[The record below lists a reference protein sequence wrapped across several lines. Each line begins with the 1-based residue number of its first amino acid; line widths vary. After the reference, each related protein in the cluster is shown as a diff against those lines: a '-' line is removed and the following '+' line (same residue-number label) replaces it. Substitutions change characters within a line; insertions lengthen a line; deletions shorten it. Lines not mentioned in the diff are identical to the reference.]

1 MMNMFPVLL
10 RVVMTG
16 EAGSCCWQLVGPCS
30 IPQMGLAGEAVG
42 SVRSGAAGGG
52 GHEGHGGMGDGE
64 CDRGH
69 AVVMESAWMVPWSQW
84 W

>member
-30 IPQMGLAGEAVG
+30 ILQTGLAGETAVSG
-42 SVRSGAAGGG
+42 RSGAAGGE
-52 GHEGHGGMGDGE
+52 HEGHRGMGGL
-64 CDRGH
+64 G
-69 AVVMESAWMVPWSQW
+69 M
-84 W
+84 

>member
-1 MMNMFPVLL
+1 MNMFPVLL

-42 SVRSGAAGGG
+42 SVRSGAAGGEG
-52 GHEGHGGMGDGE
+52 GTRGAQGDGG
-64 CDRGH
+64 RG
-69 AVVMESAWMVPWSQW
+69 M
-84 W
+84 

>member
-52 GHEGHGGMGDGE
+52 GTDMRGTGGLG
-64 CDRGH
+64 
-69 AVVMESAWMVPWSQW
+69 MENVTEDIQW
-84 W
+84 